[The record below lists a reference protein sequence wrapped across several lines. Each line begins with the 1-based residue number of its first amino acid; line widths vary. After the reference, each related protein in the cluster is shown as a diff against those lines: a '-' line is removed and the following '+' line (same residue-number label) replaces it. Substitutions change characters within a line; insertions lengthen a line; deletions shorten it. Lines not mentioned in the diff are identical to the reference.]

1 MIQQQAQQNNNF
13 MSKNATPIILLIL
26 ALGTYFTFTRGKVE
40 ELKAIKKVNAGYQQ
54 AINNSA
60 KLMKVRDEIK
70 RDLAKIDPNDL
81 TKIEKMVPNNIDN
94 VRLTLDVK
102 SIGLTRGLIL
112 KNVKTDAPN
121 MNTALKQAGS
131 ASANKSPAPVTQA
144 PGPNGPNSIN
154 SAYDT
159 VVLSFSVTTDYQT
172 FLELLRDLETSLRI
186 IDVSKISFTATDSG
200 IYDYNVELKTYWLKQ

>member
-1 MIQQQAQQNNNF
+1 MN
-13 MSKNATPIILLIL
+13 KNATPIILLIL
-26 ALGTYFTFTRGKVE
+26 ALGTYFTFTKGKVE
-40 ELKAIKKVNAGYQQ
+40 ELKAIKNVNAGYQQ

-70 RDLAKIDPNDL
+70 RDLAKIDPEDL
-81 TKIEKMVPNNIDN
+81 IRIEKMVPNNIDN

-121 MNTALKQAGS
+121 INTAIKPAGS
-131 ASANKSPAPVTQA
+131 ASANRNPAPATQA
-144 PGPNGPNSIN
+144 TGPSGSNSIN

-186 IDVSKISFTATDSG
+186 IDVSKVSFTATDNG
-200 IYDYNVELKTYWLKQ
+200 IYDYSVELKTYWLKQ

>member
-1 MIQQQAQQNNNF
+1 MN
-13 MSKNATPIILLIL
+13 KNATPIILLIL
-26 ALGTYFTFTRGKVE
+26 ALGTYFTFTKGKVE
-40 ELKAIKKVNAGYQQ
+40 ELKAVKNVNAGYQQ

-70 RDLAKIDPNDL
+70 NDLAKLDPEDL
-81 TKIEKMVPNNIDN
+81 IRIEKMVPNNIDN

-102 SIGLTRGLIL
+102 SIGLKRGLIL

-121 MNTALKQAGS
+121 INTAIKPAGS
-131 ASANKSPAPVTQA
+131 ASTNKTTVPAA
-144 PGPNGPNSIN
+144 PSASGATN

-159 VVLSFSVTTDYQT
+159 VLLSFSVTTNYLT
-172 FLELLRDLETSLRI
+172 FIELLRDLETSLRI
-186 IDVSKISFTATDSG
+186 IDVSKVSFTSTDSG